1 MEEVVAQTQHESD
14 NDDDEIKE
22 RREAE
27 FERATMTRKQAE
39 FTVKLQVN
47 SPPTNLS
54 KVHCLSQGF
63 RVEHSVC
70 YIHMN

>member
-1 MEEVVAQTQHESD
+1 MEEVVAQTQQQSD
-14 NDDDEIKE
+14 NDDDEKKE

-47 SPPTNLS
+47 SPPTNLR
-54 KVHCLSQGF
+54 LSQQSALLAP
-63 RVEHSVC
+63 RLPR
-70 YIHMN
+70 